1 MNRCRLCDHDVPVG
15 AHQCP
20 NCGAP
25 VDTNAPQTAEDLER
39 QIGFLLEQ
47 GQKLEAVKLYKDQT
61 GASLKE
67 AKDAVE
73 VIEHGPSPTSPS
85 EPEGQMEA
93 ELLRLL
99 RAGKKVEA
107 AKIYKQQRGVQLIE
121 AKQAVEALAAKHG
134 IAAEGGGCAGVLAA
148 IVLLCVLLGATIA

>member
-1 MNRCRLCDHDVPVG
+1 LCDHDLPVG

-25 VDTNAPQTAEDLER
+25 VGTNAPQTAEDLER
-39 QIGFLLEQ
+39 QIGFLLER

-61 GASLKE
+61 GASLKQ

-73 VIEHGPSPTSPS
+73 ALGRRPSPTSPS

-99 RAGKKVEA
+99 RSGKKIEA

-121 AKQAVEALAAKHG
+121 AKQAVEAMAAKHG
-134 IAAEGGGCAGVLAA
+134 IVAEGAGCAGVLAA
-148 IVLLCVLLGATIA
+148 IMLVCVVLGVAIA